1 LLTPFRPLRTVI
13 LPLSEAEGEESPHFA
28 FAPST
33 RDSINPVPTP
43 LTYWIAFHLALL
55 ALLAAELAYAR
66 RPVNQPPLR
75 TPASARRTAI
85 VATTGWLAA
94 ALAFGLFL
102 HYTFGST
109 AAIQYLA
116 GYALEQSLS
125 VDNLFVFLLL
135 FRLFRIDDAHQPKV
149 LFWGV
154 AGAILMRGL
163 FIAGGLTLLARFTAV
178 TYVFAAILLAAAIR
192 LLIPSKP
199 EAPDTPPRW
208 IAWLTRLHPVSPS
221 QATFFVV
228 KRGRPI
234 VTMLLLALIAIE
246 LTDIVFA
253 LDSIPAVLSITRNP
267 FLAYTSNIMAVIGLR
282 SLYFLLIGML
292 VRLRFL
298 HYGLAAILAFAA
310 LKMLA
315 SRWIDLPPLA
325 SLAVILAVLTLTV
338 AASLWPR
345 KSTGADSPLL

>member
-1 LLTPFRPLRTVI
+1 VPAQ
-13 LPLSEAEGEESPHFA
+13 PLSY
-28 FAPST
+28 
-33 RDSINPVPTP
+33 VPAT
-43 LTYWIAFHLALL
+43 LSEWIAFHLALL

-66 RPVNQPPLR
+66 RPANQPPLR
-75 TPASARRTAI
+75 TVASAHRTAL
-85 VATTGWLAA
+85 VATTGWVAA
-94 ALAFGLFL
+94 ALAFAIFL
-102 HYTFGST
+102 RHDFG
-109 AAIQYLA
+109 AAASIQYLA

-125 VDNLFVFLLL
+125 VDNLFIFLLL
-135 FRLFRIDDAHQPKV
+135 FRLFRIDSAHQPKV

-178 TYVFAAILLAAAIR
+178 TYVFAAILLVAAVR

-199 EAPDTPPRW
+199 EEEDKPPRW

-221 QATFFVV
+221 QDAFVV
-228 KRGRPI
+228 FCRGRPI

-253 LDSIPAVLSITRNP
+253 LDSIPAVLSITRHP

-292 VRLRFL
+292 TRLRFL
-298 HYGLAAILAFAA
+298 HYGLATILAFAA

-315 SRWIDLPPLA
+315 SHWIDIPPLT
-325 SLAVILAVLTLTV
+325 SLGVILTVLALTV
-338 AASLWPR
+338 GASLWTQRPG
-345 KSTGADSPLL
+345 KLAAG

>member
-1 LLTPFRPLRTVI
+1 
-13 LPLSEAEGEESPHFA
+13 
-28 FAPST
+28 
-33 RDSINPVPTP
+33 VPTTP
-43 LTYWIAFHLALL
+43 INYWIAFHLALF

-66 RPVNQPPLR
+66 RTTNQPPLR
-75 TPASARRTAI
+75 TPASAHRTAL
-85 VATTGWLAA
+85 VATTGWLAT

-102 HYTFGST
+102 RYSFGST

-125 VDNLFVFLLL
+125 IDNLFIFLLL

-178 TYVFAAILLAAAIR
+178 IYIFAAILLAAAIR

-199 EAPDTPPRW
+199 EEQDTPPRW
-208 IAWLTRLHPVSPS
+208 ITWLTRLHPVSPS
-221 QATFFVV
+221 QDTFVV
-228 KRGRPI
+228 FRRGRPI

-253 LDSIPAVLSITRNP
+253 LDSIPAVLSITRNS
-267 FLAYTSNIMAVIGLR
+267 FVAYTSNIMAVIGLR

-292 VRLRFL
+292 TRLRFL
-298 HYGLAAILAFAA
+298 HYGLAAILGFAA

-315 SRWIDLPPLA
+315 SRWIDIPPLT
-325 SLAVILAVLTLTV
+325 SLGVILTVLSITV
-338 AASLWPR
+338 TASLWAQR
-345 KSTGADSPLL
+345 QEN

>member
-1 LLTPFRPLRTVI
+1 VPPA
-13 LPLSEAEGEESPHFA
+13 PLS
-28 FAPST
+28 
-33 RDSINPVPTP
+33 
-43 LTYWIAFHLALL
+43 YWIGFHLALL

-66 RPVNQPPLR
+66 RPANQPPLR
-75 TPASARRTAI
+75 TPASAKRTAI
-85 VATTGWLAA
+85 VATAGWLAA

-102 HYTFGST
+102 HYTFGSA

-135 FRLFRIDDAHQPKV
+135 FRIFRIDDAHQPKV
-149 LFWGV
+149 LFWGF

-199 EAPDTPPRW
+199 GTEDTPPRW

-221 QATFFVV
+221 QDTFFVV

-246 LTDIVFA
+246 LTDVVFA
-253 LDSIPAVLSITRNP
+253 LDSIPAVLSITRHP

-282 SLYFLLIGML
+282 SLYFLLIGAL
-292 VRLRFL
+292 TRLRFL
-298 HYGLAAILAFAA
+298 HYGLAAILGLAA

-315 SRWIDLPPLA
+315 SHWIDIPPLT
-325 SLAVILAVLTLTV
+325 SLGIIVTVLALTV
-338 AASLWPR
+338 IASLWVQR
-345 KSTGADSPLL
+345 HEKLAAH

>member
-1 LLTPFRPLRTVI
+1 
-13 LPLSEAEGEESPHFA
+13 
-28 FAPST
+28 
-33 RDSINPVPTP
+33 VPTP
-43 LTYWIAFHLALL
+43 LTYWIGFHLALL
-55 ALLAAELAYAR
+55 TLLAAELAYAR
-66 RPVNQPPLR
+66 RPANQPPLR
-75 TPASARRTAI
+75 TPASAHRTAI

-94 ALAFGLFL
+94 ALAFALFL
-102 HYTFGST
+102 HHTFGSA

-135 FRLFRIDDAHQPKV
+135 FRIFRIDDAHQPKV

-178 TYVFAAILLAAAIR
+178 TYVFAAVLLAAAIR
-192 LLIPSKP
+192 LLIPSNP
-199 EAPDTPPRW
+199 EQPDKPPRW

-221 QATFFVV
+221 QDTFFVI

-246 LTDIVFA
+246 LSDVIFA
-253 LDSIPAVLSITRNP
+253 LDSIPAVLSITRQP

-282 SLYFLLIGML
+282 SLYFLLIGMFA
-292 VRLRFL
+292 RLRFL
-298 HYGLAAILAFAA
+298 HYGVAAVLAFAA
-310 LKMLA
+310 FKMLA
-315 SRWIDLPPLA
+315 SSWVDVPPLV
-325 SLAVILAVLTLTV
+325 SLSVIVSVLAVTI
-338 AASLWPR
+338 AASLCAPGP
-345 KSTGADSPLL
+345 KGLAAG

>member
-1 LLTPFRPLRTVI
+1 VPAT
-13 LPLSEAEGEESPHFA
+13 LSE
-28 FAPST
+28 
-33 RDSINPVPTP
+33 
-43 LTYWIAFHLALL
+43 WIAFHVALF
-55 ALLAAELAYAR
+55 ALLAAELVYAR
-66 RPVNQPPLR
+66 RPANQPPLR
-75 TPASARRTAI
+75 TPASAKRTAI

-154 AGAILMRGL
+154 AGAFLMRGL
-163 FIAGGLTLLARFTAV
+163 FIAGGLTLLARFTV
-178 TYVFAAILLAAAIR
+178 VNYVFAAILLAAAIR

-199 EAPDTPPRW
+199 DQPDTPPRL

-221 QATFFVV
+221 QDTFVV
-228 KRGRPI
+228 FRRGRPI

-246 LTDIVFA
+246 ITDVVFA

-282 SLYFLLIGML
+282 SLYFILIGAL
-292 VRLRFL
+292 TRLRFL
-298 HYGLAAILAFAA
+298 HYGIAAILAFAA

-315 SRWIDLPPLA
+315 SHWIDIPPLT
-325 SLAVILAVLTLTV
+325 SLGVILTFLALTV
-338 AASLWPR
+338 TASLWAQR
-345 KSTGADSPLL
+345 HEKLAAG